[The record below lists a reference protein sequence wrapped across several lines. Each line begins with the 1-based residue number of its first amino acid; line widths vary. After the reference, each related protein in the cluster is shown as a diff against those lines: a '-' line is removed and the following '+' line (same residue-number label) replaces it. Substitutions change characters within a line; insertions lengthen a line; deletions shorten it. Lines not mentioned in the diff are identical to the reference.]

1 MRAECLS
8 RTILRDG
15 RLHYHAR
22 KNEVY
27 STAIQVSEWLSKLAR
42 NFREAAMDG
51 FQSRDKT
58 AMLVYRA
65 IANCGSCFA

>member
-27 STAIQVSEWLSKLAR
+27 STTIQVSEWLSKLAR
-42 NFREAAMDG
+42 NFREPAIDG

-65 IANCGSCFA
+65 IANYGSCFA

>member
-15 RLHYHAR
+15 AFHYDAR

-27 STAIQVSEWLSKLAR
+27 STPIQVSEWLSNLVR
-42 NFREAAMDG
+42 NLREPTIDG

-65 IANCGSCFA
+65 IANYDSCFA